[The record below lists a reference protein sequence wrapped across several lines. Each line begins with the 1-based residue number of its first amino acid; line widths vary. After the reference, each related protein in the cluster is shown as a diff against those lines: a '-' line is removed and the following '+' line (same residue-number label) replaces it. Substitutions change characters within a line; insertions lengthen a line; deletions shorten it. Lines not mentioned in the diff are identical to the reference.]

1 MLLTGC
7 GSLGVT
13 QSSGSEVTPAPAVR
27 GESDPG
33 TCASDG
39 PTYDTL
45 EEGVAASTLV
55 VRGVATISEQTS
67 NVPGSAGAPGWDV
80 RVLESWT
87 GAAQPA
93 DVVDVVGLELIAGS
107 EPCLA
112 RLTQDVESLFLLSDD
127 FQKGVYYPI
136 VVMAKGPDDQYWD
149 SDARIEPMQIGEIAR
164 GLEAAGLTR
173 SEASN

>member
-1 MLLTGC
+1 MLLAGC
-7 GSLGVT
+7 GSSGFV

-27 GESDPG
+27 GHSETG
-33 TCASDG
+33 ECASDG

-45 EEGVAASTLV
+45 EEGVANSTLV
-55 VRGVATISEQTS
+55 VRGVATISEETS
-67 NVPGSAGAPGWDV
+67 SVPGSAGAPGWDV
-80 RVLESWT
+80 RVVESWT
-87 GAAQPA
+87 GTAQSG

-112 RLTQDVESLFLLSDD
+112 RLTEDVESLFLLSDD

-136 VVMAKGPDDQYWD
+136 VVMAKGPDDRYWD